1 MVVVGSE
8 CAVSRTAACRI
19 QNFAEACF
27 SPELEKMACFA
38 FRASG
43 LDLDVSG
50 GKREELPCTEP
61 EQMVSGSQ
69 CLRELVAN
77 RKS

>member
-1 MVVVGSE
+1 VR
-8 CAVSRTAACRI
+8 AVSRTAVCRI

-27 SPELEKMACFA
+27 SSCNGENACFA

-43 LDLDVSG
+43 LELGVCG